1 MRQIVSLSTAAAL
14 LLGTAAAQDFTTD
27 VDPRPDGGLEE
38 ISAVYFAEPP
48 QEEAAEAVSAETL
61 DGAGAVAL
69 AISLGRVEEALEEC
83 RGLRRDMQRLIG
95 DTYGSY
101 SVNPGWLKRYQSC
114 VLARSEETRAIGTA
128 IRLRQRELIAANTD
142 ADEGTEEAEAAL
154 RAADLMARL
163 SARQSAVKLA
173 IRREARKQ
181 KALVQYYN
189 TGEMPE
195 ALKERP
201 RRPAVAVPAG
211 ETPLN
216 GPAPVR
222 IEGVPLQR
230 GDVIELRPEPGKA
243 PLEGAIVMPDAEEAE
258 SAPAADALADG
269 APMPL
274 RTED

>member
-1 MRQIVSLSTAAAL
+1 MRPHLLQGPRSALYAAAAAATAAA
-14 LLGTAAAQDFTTD
+14 GAQNN
-27 VDPRPDGGLEE
+27 GGQHR
-38 ISAVYFAEPP
+38 S
-48 QEEAAEAVSAETL
+48 
-61 DGAGAVAL
+61 
-69 AISLGRVEEALEEC
+69 
-83 RGLRRDMQRLIG
+83 
-95 DTYGSY
+95 
-101 SVNPGWLKRYQSC
+101 PGWRGAFLF
-114 VLARSEETRAIGTA
+114 VGTA
-128 IRLRQRELIAANTD
+128 IRQRQRELIAANTD

-258 SAPAADALADG
+258 NAPAADARADGAPADG